1 MDDLRDQTAELKLQ
15 PSLPLQ
21 DQSHTQLLILA
32 RDTLSEGET
41 IYAQSIAGGSVGA
54 DDLDSTLR

>member
-1 MDDLRDQTAELKLQ
+1 MHWRHEPEQPVENLREAMDDLRDQKAEFELQ

-41 IYAQSIAGGSVGA
+41 I
-54 DDLDSTLR
+54 